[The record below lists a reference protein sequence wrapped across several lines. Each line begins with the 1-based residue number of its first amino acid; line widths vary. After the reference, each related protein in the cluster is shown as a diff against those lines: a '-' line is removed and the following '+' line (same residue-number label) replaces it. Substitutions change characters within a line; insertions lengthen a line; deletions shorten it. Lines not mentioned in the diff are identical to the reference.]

1 LNLGTN
7 ATAERFNRF
16 GAWIHRHRLAVVVL
30 WLGVVLLASFGA
42 VRAPSVLRGSAAGI
56 PDSSSARAQEWLKT
70 DFKSPYQYPFIVT
83 LASAGAEL
91 EDAAYTQ
98 LIRDLQGE
106 LARQPFVTQTHSW
119 LDRQDP
125 RFRSSDGHR
134 TFIVVGI
141 RAASFLD
148 AEQRVPTVRALIA
161 AGVAR
166 HSGRLPDLEAHVTGE
181 IPIGYDATR
190 MIGKDTATAERRI
203 LPVAL
208 AFLLFAFGAVA
219 AAGIPVLLG
228 LLASVIT
235 LGMLYLVGQQMNLS
249 SLAQNITAM
258 IGLGIGI
265 DYALLMVT
273 RFREALEKHA
283 EATDPVAEA
292 VAETVAT
299 SGLAVLYSGLT
310 VMIGFLALFIP
321 GLIDTTS
328 LAMAGSLTVFTAVAL
343 SLTLVPALLGLLGPR
358 VDWPSGFSRWVASY
372 LDHRELWLR
381 WARLVMAHPVRYLVV
396 GTSLMLLLAVPSF
409 TVVFGQFSS
418 KFLPPDMDSGQGLRS
433 MEAMGQAGE
442 VYPIQLMV
450 RRKDRRPI
458 TDARSLKAL
467 AGLVR
472 DVRREPVL
480 AEVRSIVAYAG
491 RLLMM
496 SNVMYQGDMRRLRER
511 FPEAVSLMLSEDAS
525 ATVIQ
530 FVPRTDAPYA
540 DIKAFVR
547 GLQSRDWRQTPGFD
561 AFEVAVG
568 GPAAVNNDFE
578 HAILSNFGL
587 VVAVVFGVTFALLA
601 WSFRSLVIPIKALAM
616 NALSTA
622 ASFGALVLVFQ
633 HGFMSHLVGYPDPPG
648 NILVPIPLII
658 FCLVFGLSMDYE
670 VFLLSRIQ
678 EEYIRDGDN
687 DRAVAAGL
695 AATGGIITNAAWIM
709 LLVFGAFVA
718 ASVVLTKMLGFGL
731 AVAIV
736 LDALI
741 IRVMLV
747 PSFMAIVGRWNW
759 WPNMLPEPSRAGG
772 EKAPAG
778 VGS

>member
-1 LNLGTN
+1 MNLGTN

-16 GAWIHRHRLAVVVL
+16 GAWIHRHRLAIVLLWLLVVV
-30 WLGVVLLASFGA
+30 LASFGA

-56 PDSSSARAQEWLKT
+56 PDSSSARAQEWLST

-83 LASAGAEL
+83 LSTEEAVL
-91 EDAAYTQ
+91 EDAAYAD
-98 LIRDLQGE
+98 LVRDLQGD
-106 LARQPFVTQTHSW
+106 LARQPYVTRTHSW

-125 RFRSSDGHR
+125 RFRSPDGHR
-134 TFIVVGI
+134 TFVVLGI
-141 RAASFLD
+141 KAVSFLD
-148 AEQRVPTVRALIA
+148 AEQRVPAVRALLSKA
-161 AGVAR
+161 VAR
-166 HSGRLPDLEAHVTGE
+166 HTAQLPALEAHLTGE

-190 MIGKDTATAERRI
+190 MIGQDTATAERRI

-228 LLASVIT
+228 LLASVTT

-273 RFREALEKHA
+273 RFREALTTHA
-283 EATDPVAEA
+283 EAADPVAAA

-343 SLTLVPALLGLLGPR
+343 SLTLVPALLGLLGRR
-358 VDWPSGFSRWVASY
+358 VDWPGGFSRWVASY

-381 WARLVMAHPVRYLVV
+381 WARLVMRHPVRYLVG
-396 GTSLMLLLAVPSF
+396 GTALMLLLAVPSF

-418 KFLPPDMDSGQGLRS
+418 KFLPAEMDSGQGLRA

-450 RRKDRRPI
+450 RRKDRQPI

-472 DVRREPVL
+472 DAQQDPVL
-480 AEVRSIVAYAG
+480 TEVRSIVAHAG

-496 SNVMYQGDMRRLRER
+496 SQVMYQGDVRRLRER
-511 FPEAVSLMLSEDAS
+511 FPEAVSLLLSE
-525 ATVIQ
+525 
-530 FVPRTDAPYA
+530 
-540 DIKAFVR
+540 
-547 GLQSRDWRQTPGFD
+547 
-561 AFEVAVG
+561 
-568 GPAAVNNDFE
+568 
-578 HAILSNFGL
+578 
-587 VVAVVFGVTFALLA
+587 
-601 WSFRSLVIPIKALAM
+601 
-616 NALSTA
+616 
-622 ASFGALVLVFQ
+622 
-633 HGFMSHLVGYPDPPG
+633 
-648 NILVPIPLII
+648 
-658 FCLVFGLSMDYE
+658 
-670 VFLLSRIQ
+670 
-678 EEYIRDGDN
+678 
-687 DRAVAAGL
+687 
-695 AATGGIITNAAWIM
+695 
-709 LLVFGAFVA
+709 
-718 ASVVLTKMLGFGL
+718 
-731 AVAIV
+731 
-736 LDALI
+736 
-741 IRVMLV
+741 
-747 PSFMAIVGRWNW
+747 
-759 WPNMLPEPSRAGG
+759 
-772 EKAPAG
+772 
-778 VGS
+778 

>member
-1 LNLGTN
+1 MNLGTN
-7 ATAERFNRF
+7 ATAERFHRF
-16 GAWIHRHRLAVVVL
+16 GAWIHRHRTAVIVT
-30 WLGVVLLASFGA
+30 WLVVVLLASFGA
-42 VRAPSVLRGSAAGI
+42 VRAPDVLRGSASGI
-56 PDSSSARAQEWLKT
+56 PNSSSARAQAWLET
-70 DFKSPYQYPFIVT
+70 DFASPYRYPFIVT
-83 LASAGAEL
+83 LASTASDVGD
-91 EDAAYTQ
+91 DAYAA
-98 LIRDLQGE
+98 LLRDLQGE
-106 LARQPFVTQTHSW
+106 LNGRPFVTRTRSW
-119 LDRQDP
+119 LDGQDE
-125 RFRSSDGHR
+125 RFKSADGRS

-141 RAASFLD
+141 DAKSILG
-148 AEQRVPTVRALIA
+148 AEQRVPMVRGMLQA
-161 AGVAR
+161 AVAR
-166 HSGRLPDLEAHVTGE
+166 HRATVPGLEAHLTGE
-181 IPIGYDATR
+181 IVLGYDATR

-203 LPVAL
+203 LPIAL
-208 AFLLFAFGAVA
+208 AFLMFAFGAVA

-228 LLASVIT
+228 VLASVTT
-235 LGMLYLVGQQMNLS
+235 LGLLYLVGQHMNLS

-273 RFREALEKHA
+273 RFREALEKHGA
-283 EATDPVAEA
+283 ADDPVAEA

-321 GLIDTTS
+321 RLIDTTS
-328 LAMAGSLTVFTAVAL
+328 LATAGSLTVLTAVTL
-343 SLTLVPALLGLLGPR
+343 SLTLVPALLGWLGPR
-358 VDWPSGFSRWVASY
+358 VDWPRGFSRWVAAY

-381 WARLVMAHPVRYLVV
+381 WARLVMQHPVRFLLV
-396 GTSLMLLLAVPSF
+396 GTALMLLLAAPAF
-409 TVVFGQFSS
+409 TVVFGQFDS
-418 KFLPPDMDSGQGLRS
+418 KFLPADMDSGQGLRA
-433 MEAMGQAGE
+433 MEAIGQAGE
-442 VYPIQLMV
+442 VYPIHLMV
-450 RRKDRRPI
+450 RRKDRKPI
-458 TDARSLKAL
+458 TDARSLQAL
-467 AGLVR
+467 GGLVR
-472 DVRREPVL
+472 EVQQEPVL
-480 AEVRSIVAYAG
+480 KEVRSIVAYAG

-496 SNVMYQGDMRRLRER
+496 SQLMYQGDVRRLRER
-511 FPEAVSLMLSEDAS
+511 FPESVSLMLSQDAS

-530 FVPRTDAPYA
+530 FVPRTDAKYG

-547 GLQSRDWRQTPGFD
+547 GLEERDWSKTPGFD

-578 HAILSNFGL
+578 HAILSNLGP

-601 WSFRSLVIPIKALAM
+601 WSFRSVVIPLKALAM

-633 HGFMSHLVGYPDPPG
+633 HGFLSQLVGYPDPPG
-648 NILVPIPLII
+648 NILVPIPIII

-678 EEYIRDGDN
+678 EEYMIDGDN

-759 WPNMLPEPSRAGG
+759 WPNMLPAPADAD
-772 EKAPAG
+772 EKQPAG
-778 VGS
+778 VAP